1 MFSDSVDPAML
12 RHHGDVEARPGM
24 VDFAVNVQGIAPPR
38 WLRERLAARLTDLG
52 RYPSAADEHAA
63 RAAVAARHARSPDE
77 VLLLAGAAEGFAM
90 LPRLAPRLAAV
101 IHPSFT
107 EPELALREAD
117 VPVTRVILDR
127 PYTLDPTLVPD
138 EADLVV
144 LGNPTNPTSILHPA
158 ATIQALRRPGRIVVI
173 DEAFADAVVARS
185 ATPPAMSSTRSAADS
200 VYAAGPADAPGGS
213 PAQRSRAE
221 GGTGDGVPYGGLSI
235 PSGPGADGTATA
247 HGSDDRTGVR
257 GRAEG
262 EPESLAGLSAP
273 DVLVF
278 RSLTKTWALAGLRC
292 GYALGDPEVLARLT
306 HGRPHWPLGTLQLEA
321 IIATAEPSAVAQ
333 SRRYADRI
341 AADRTAMIDRLTALG
356 LDVHTPAIGPF
367 LLLRVPDGEL
377 VRKRLADRG
386 IAVRRADTFPGL
398 GPDHLRVA
406 VRGAAEVD
414 VLIDALNA
422 ALCGESPTATPNAAE
437 SVSPVGTVGLCAQA
451 RAGRCHGLP
460 KCLRGKVIGWTDT

>member
-1 MFSDSVDPAML
+1 ML

-24 VDFAVNVQGIAPPR
+24 VDFAVNVQGIAPPA

-52 RYPSAADEHAA
+52 RYPSADDEHAA
-63 RAAVAARHARSPDE
+63 RVAVAARHGRSPEE

-90 LPRLAPRLAAV
+90 LPRLASRLAAV

-127 PYTLDPTLVPD
+127 PYTLDPTLVPE

-158 ATIQALRRPGRIVVI
+158 ASIQALRQPRRIVVV

-185 ATPPAMSSTRSAADS
+185 ATPSAMSSTRSS

-213 PAQRSRAE
+213 SALRSRAQ
-221 GGTGDGVPYGGLSI
+221 GGTSDGVAYGRLSI
-235 PSGPGADGTATA
+235 PSGADTGADGTA
-247 HGSDDRTGVR
+247 HGSDDRTGVG
-257 GRAEG
+257 GRADG

-292 GYALGDPEVLARLT
+292 GYALGAPDVLARLT

-321 IIATAEPSAVAQ
+321 IIATAQPSAVAE

-341 AADRTAMIDRLTALG
+341 AADRIAMIERLTALG
-356 LDVHTPAIGPF
+356 LDVHTPATGPF
-367 LLLRVPDGEL
+367 VLLRVPDGEL

-422 ALCGESPTATPNAAE
+422 AL
-437 SVSPVGTVGLCAQA
+437 
-451 RAGRCHGLP
+451 
-460 KCLRGKVIGWTDT
+460 W

>member
-1 MFSDSVDPAML
+1 MLEDSVDPAML

-24 VDFAVNVQGIAPPR
+24 LDFAVNVQGVAPPD
-38 WLRERLAARLTDLG
+38 WLRERLAARLGDLG
-52 RYPSAADEHAA
+52 RYPSSDDEHAA
-63 RAAVAARHARSPDE
+63 RAAVAARHHRSPEE

-117 VPVTRVILDR
+117 VPVARVILER

-144 LGNPTNPTSILHPA
+144 VGNPTNPTSILHPA
-158 ATIQALRRPGRIVVI
+158 ETIQALRRPGRIIVV
-173 DEAFADAVVARS
+173 DEAFADAV
-185 ATPPAMSSTRSAADS
+185 
-200 VYAAGPADAPGGS
+200 AG
-213 PAQRSRAE
+213 R
-221 GGTGDGVPYGGLSI
+221 
-235 PSGPGADGTATA
+235 PGADG
-247 HGSDDRTGVR
+247 VR
-257 GRAEG
+257 SGPASE

-292 GYALGDPEVLARLT
+292 GYALGAPEVLTRLA

-321 IIATAEPSAVAQ
+321 IIATAEPAAVAE
-333 SRRYADRI
+333 SRQHAHRI
-341 AADRTAMIDRLTALG
+341 AADRTAMIDRLSALG
-356 LDVHTPAIGPF
+356 VDVHTPATGPF
-367 LLLRVPDGEL
+367 LLLRVPDGAL
-377 VRKRLADRG
+377 LRKHLADLG

-398 GPDHLRVA
+398 GPDHLRAA

-414 VLIDALNA
+414 RLIDALSA
-422 ALCGESPTATPNAAE
+422 AL
-437 SVSPVGTVGLCAQA
+437 
-451 RAGRCHGLP
+451 
-460 KCLRGKVIGWTDT
+460 W